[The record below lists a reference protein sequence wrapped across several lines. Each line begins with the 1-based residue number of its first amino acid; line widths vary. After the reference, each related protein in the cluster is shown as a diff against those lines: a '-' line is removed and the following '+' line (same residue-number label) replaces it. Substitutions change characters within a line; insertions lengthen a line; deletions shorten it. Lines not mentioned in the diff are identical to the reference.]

1 MNEVRPKVIKR
12 NVEKA
17 ALSTRKGDKIDV
29 RGEIEYVERILIG
42 AHKRLARLKAALA
55 SENKI

>member
-1 MNEVRPKVIKR
+1 MNGVRPKVIKR
-12 NVEKA
+12 NAEKA
-17 ALSTRKGDKIDV
+17 AVSVGKGDKIDV

-55 SENKI
+55 TEN